1 VSYTVGRLADVLA
14 DSVSWMSVRT
24 ADTVPGPDWISC
36 ADLIAQ
42 QQAGGDPTLEWRS
55 AAAADYARDY
65 AIEPPV
71 QVAAMFTLMWYV
83 QVPALVAG
91 VTAAVTGMSPD
102 VSPAALAFRRHPTAH
117 YPAEV
122 ALLSDEVVAVEEA
135 AAQVNAH
142 TAEFLE
148 TYQPGVKLG
157 TLQRSGAVEDELRAA
172 IRLPDEAPYADRAAA
187 AFGVSLHQK
196 LRTSCCYFYVLPNV
210 MTCSTCPRFR

>member
-1 VSYTVGRLADVLA
+1 MSYTVGRLADVLA
-14 DSVSWMSVRT
+14 DSVSWMSVRLGSAT
-24 ADTVPGPDWISC
+24 GPGWISC
-36 ADLIAQ
+36 ADLLSQ

-122 ALLSDEVVAVEEA
+122 ALLSDEVVPLETA
-135 AAQVNAH
+135 AAQLKDHAR
-142 TAEFLE
+142 AFLDSYE
-148 TYQPGVKLG
+148 PGVKLG
-157 TLQRSGAVEDELRAA
+157 SLQRFGAVEDEVRAA
-172 IRLPDEAPYADRAAA
+172 IRLPEEAPYADRAAA
-187 AFGVSLHQK
+187 EFGVSLEQK

-210 MTCSTCPRFR
+210 KACTTCPRFR